1 MDARWRS
8 QQNTTRPRQHPA
20 LLGIIGISCIDYT
33 RLLMSDAQPHK
44 FGKGMFVLA
53 WLSALL
59 LLSLWFDDLLD
70 EQFNP
75 NQQPSSSYTANQ
87 VMVTLQPNKQGH
99 YVVSGSI
106 NGYPVTYLLDTGATQ
121 VSIPAHLANKLGL
134 QPGYRQQVNTANGII
149 QVASTRINT
158 LRLGEIEL
166 HDIAAHLNPAI
177 ASDEILLGMSALKK
191 LDFQQRNGALIL
203 TQTTRN

>member
-1 MDARWRS
+1 
-8 QQNTTRPRQHPA
+8 
-20 LLGIIGISCIDYT
+20 
-33 RLLMSDAQPHK
+33 MSDAQPHK

-75 NQQPSSSYTANQ
+75 NQHPSSTYTSNQ

-99 YVVSGSI
+99 YVATGSI

-121 VSIPAHLANKLGL
+121 VSIPAHLASKLGL
-134 QPGYRQQVNTANGII
+134 QAGYPQQVNTANGVI

-158 LRLGEIEL
+158 LSLGEIEL